1 MDFDPL
7 LLSRVQFAWVIAWHI
22 LLPAFTVG
30 LASFI
35 ALLEALH
42 FASGREL
49 YFRLSN
55 FWTRIFAVSFGMG
68 VVSGQ
73 IVMAS
78 GMANASPVGVRV
90 GVGGTGM
97 SVVVGADGRFA
108 FAGVA
113 DGAQL
118 IFERRSEPISRI
130 VCGFPAAA
138 GSMTWLMPV
147 MCAVPLNAA
156 TTLSTSCHA
165 ATAVAAADA
174 TTITN
179 APSRK
184 RLKTPGPV

>member
-1 MDFDPL
+1 MSTLRSRGSDISAVAPL
-7 LLSRVQFAWVIAWHI
+7 LGSRRISIIVSDSGFPISPRRTS
-22 LLPAFTVG
+22 LAF
-30 LASFI
+30 
-35 ALLEALH
+35 
-42 FASGREL
+42 
-49 YFRLSN
+49 
-55 FWTRIFAVSFGMG
+55 
-68 VVSGQ
+68 
-73 IVMAS
+73 
-78 GMANASPVGVRV
+78 
-90 GVGGTGM
+90 
-97 SVVVGADGRFA
+97 
-108 FAGVA
+108 
-113 DGAQL
+113 
-118 IFERRSEPISRI
+118 FERRSEPISRI